1 MRGSGCEII
10 TNFGYTKFFSL
21 LSMTSL
27 LIRTLQRILPQSLWL
42 AIRQRP
48 IIQDHQR
55 VADYWAPIIAQWE
68 QGKLP
73 HYTLRPKQD
82 LPMGKVIWQY
92 WGQGA
97 DAPDLP
103 EVVRIG
109 FASVD
114 YFAGDYQ
121 VIRLSDT
128 TVRDYIDL
136 PEFVWEKMHTHKAF
150 NRTFFSDLLRV
161 ALLATYGGVWLDATI
176 LLSAPLP
183 EAYTTA
189 DFFAFQRDPN
199 EQDQHLWRSTYYE
212 YYGFKQDYRV
222 RFLSSALFAK
232 PNTPIIDALLDLLLF
247 YWHNE
252 TVLNHYFCFQIL
264 FHELVQVGPLQ
275 EQNCPVVSDVLPH
288 LIQKKIAQPH
298 YQRYSWRQALQ
309 VNTIHKLSYFDEPS
323 IEKLREVLGRE
334 LPELSLPERS
344 SSARNPK

>member
-1 MRGSGCEII
+1 
-10 TNFGYTKFFSL
+10 
-21 LSMTSL
+21 MTSL

-55 VADYWAPIIAQWE
+55 VADYWAPIIAQWG

-128 TVRDYIDL
+128 TIRDYIDL
-136 PEFVWEKMHTHKAF
+136 PEFVWEKMHTHKVF

-232 PNTPIIDALLDLLLF
+232 PNTPIINALLDLLLF

-264 FHELVQVGPLQ
+264 FH
-275 EQNCPVVSDVLPH
+275 
-288 LIQKKIAQPH
+288 
-298 YQRYSWRQALQ
+298 
-309 VNTIHKLSYFDEPS
+309 
-323 IEKLREVLGRE
+323 
-334 LPELSLPERS
+334 
-344 SSARNPK
+344 

>member
-1 MRGSGCEII
+1 
-10 TNFGYTKFFSL
+10 
-21 LSMTSL
+21 
-27 LIRTLQRILPQSLWL
+27 
-42 AIRQRP
+42 
-48 IIQDHQR
+48 
-55 VADYWAPIIAQWE
+55 
-68 QGKLP
+68 
-73 HYTLRPKQD
+73 
-82 LPMGKVIWQY
+82 MGKVIWQY

-128 TVRDYIDL
+128 TIRDYIDL

-189 DFFAFQRDPN
+189 NFFAFQRDPN
-199 EQDQHLWRSTYYE
+199 EQDQYLWRSTYYE

-232 PNTPIIDALLDLLLF
+232 PNTPIINALLDLLLF

-288 LIQKKIAQPH
+288 LIQKKIAQPN